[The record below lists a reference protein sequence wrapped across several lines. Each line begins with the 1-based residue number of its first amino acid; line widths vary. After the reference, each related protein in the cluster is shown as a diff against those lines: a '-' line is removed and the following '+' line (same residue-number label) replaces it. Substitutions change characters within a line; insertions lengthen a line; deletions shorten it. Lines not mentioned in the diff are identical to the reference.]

1 MEQGFGGFLA
11 NWTETDTAISLG
23 IALIAAIILL
33 SVVWVIVGTLAIAN
47 TAFGTPFYPRVS
59 GSRRRVLALAIL
71 PLFSVFYIVW
81 GKHYE
86 WTSGGP
92 QIPDW
97 AEEVV
102 LYSLPLII
110 PITIALA
117 IWLKGS
123 RTFAITYGLANLCV
137 AYVAAVV
144 ASFLITATPP
154 F

>member
-11 NWTETDTAISLG
+11 NWTERDTVV
-23 IALIAAIILL
+23 ALICAIIIISFL
-33 SVVWVIVGTLAIAN
+33 WVLVGTLAIAN
-47 TAFGTPFYPRVS
+47 TVFGTPFHPRVS
-59 GSRRRVLALAIL
+59 GSPRRVWALAIL

-81 GKHYE
+81 GNHYE

-137 AYVAAVV
+137 AYVAAVI